1 MRIAMVGLGKMG
13 LNMTRRLLRG
23 GHEVVAADRSAN
35 AVREAAREG
44 ALPAASVADAVAI
57 LSPPRVVWLMVPAG
71 PPVDE
76 NVELLAGTLKAGDV
90 VVDGGNSLYKEAPRR
105 AKRLAERG
113 VRFLDAGTSGGIWGL
128 AKGYCL
134 MVGGDEDAFRVV
146 NPILATL
153 APPGGYAHMGPH
165 GAGHFVKM
173 VHNGIEYGVM
183 AAYAEGLNILRNA
196 NAGKRD
202 RTADAETAPLDH
214 PEFYQYDIDTAAV
227 AEVWRRGSVVGSW
240 LLDLTATALLESP
253 DLAGFSGR
261 VSDSGEGRWTSIA
274 AIEEGVPAPVLTSAL
289 YARFS
294 SRDLSDFADK
304 TLSAMRSQF
313 GGHAEKPPESS

>member
-76 NVELLAGTLKAGDV
+76 NVELLAGTLEAGDV

-173 VHNGIEYGVM
+173 VHNGIEYGM
-183 AAYAEGLNILRNA
+183 MQSYAEGFELLSSAPFSLDLRAIASLWN
-196 NAGKRD
+196 
-202 RTADAETAPLDH
+202 
-214 PEFYQYDIDTAAV
+214 Q
-227 AEVWRRGSVVGSW
+227 GSVVRSW
-240 LLDLTATALLESP
+240 LLELAERALEKDPGLSGLSP
-253 DLAGFSGR
+253 Y
-261 VSDSGEGRWTSIA
+261 VEDSGEGRWTVEQSIEAGVPLPSIA
-274 AIEEGVPAPVLTSAL
+274 LSL
-289 YARFS
+289 YMRFF
-294 SRDLSDFADK
+294 SRQDNSF
-304 TLSAMRSQF
+304 AMRMLAALRKEF
-313 GGHAEKPPESS
+313 GGHAVKTASSRPKKGKRND